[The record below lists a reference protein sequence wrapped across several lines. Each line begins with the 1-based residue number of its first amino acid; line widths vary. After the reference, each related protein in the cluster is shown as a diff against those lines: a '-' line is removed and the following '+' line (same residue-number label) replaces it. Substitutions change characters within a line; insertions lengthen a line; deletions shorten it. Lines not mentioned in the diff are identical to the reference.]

1 MQSTKIKN
9 FLRPNNFLIFNFI
22 RYSTG
27 YVYLD
32 VKLYLNLIT
41 INYNMENITKT
52 FKYVDYLW
60 DKAKAASFG
69 DNQVELFLYRSNILG
84 ADLRITNYGGGNTSC
99 KTIEKDP
106 LTNKEVEVMWVKGSG
121 GDIGTLTRSGIAG
134 LYTGRLR
141 DLKNVYQ
148 GLHDED
154 RMVGL
159 FNHCIYDL
167 DSKAPSIDTPLHGL
181 LPFAHIDHLHPDALI
196 AVAAAKDS
204 EKVTKEIWGDTMGW
218 VPWQKPGFDL
228 GLQLEKCLAENPGI
242 RGIVLGSH
250 GLFTW
255 GDTSYECYMNSLE
268 VIEMASEYIEQKL
281 EEQGEVFGGQKV
293 ESLPKEER
301 LEKAAQIMPLLRGL
315 ASSENRMIGHFTD
328 TDVVMQYINSNDLE
342 RLAPMG
348 TSCPDHFL
356 RTKIQPLVLDLD
368 KNEDLSD
375 ADAILSKLEPAFA
388 AYRQE
393 YVDYYN
399 TCKRDNSPAIRDA
412 NPVIIIYPGVGM
424 FSFAKNKQTT
434 RVASEFYI
442 NAINVM
448 RGAEA
453 ITEYTSLPRQ
463 EAFDIEYWLL
473 EEAKLQRMPKEKP
486 LSRKVALVTG
496 AGGGIG
502 KAIADKLAA
511 EGANVVLTD
520 INEDAL
526 VEANGTYARD
536 VSTYALCDVTNTDSI
551 ANAYKKA
558 ILEFGGVDMIIHS
571 AGLAIS
577 KPLTDTTDK
586 DWNILQSILVK
597 GQFDLAKQFAVIVRK
612 QGLGG
617 DYIAIASK
625 NGLVAGPNNV
635 AYGTAKAA
643 QQHMVRLLAA
653 ELAKDKVRVNTVNPD
668 GVIVGSKIWEGA
680 WAEGRAKA
688 NGITVEELPA
698 FYAKRN
704 LLHEIITPDDIANGV
719 FSLVGILDKST
730 GNIIN
735 VDGGMANAF
744 VR

>member
-1 MQSTKIKN
+1 
-9 FLRPNNFLIFNFI
+9 
-22 RYSTG
+22 
-27 YVYLD
+27 
-32 VKLYLNLIT
+32 
-41 INYNMENITKT
+41 MEKSDKT
-52 FKYVDYLW
+52 FNHADYLW
-60 DKAKAASFG
+60 DEAKASALG
-69 DNQVELFLYRSNILG
+69 EDQVALFLYRSNILG

-106 LTNKEVEVMWVKGSG
+106 LTNEEVEVMWVKGSG
-121 GDIGTLTRSGIAG
+121 GDIGTLTRAGIAG
-134 LYTGRLR
+134 LYMQRLR
-141 DLKNVYQ
+141 NLKNVYG
-148 GLHDED
+148 GLEDED

-181 LPFAHIDHLHPDALI
+181 LPFKHIDHLHPDALI

-204 EKVTKEIWGDTMGW
+204 EKVTKDIWGDTMGW
-218 VPWQKPGFDL
+218 VPWQRPGFDL
-228 GLQLEKCLAENPGI
+228 GLQLEKCLNDNPGI

-255 GDTSYECYMNSLE
+255 GETSYECYVNSLE
-268 VIEMASEYIEQKL
+268 VIEMASEYITKKI
-281 EEQGEVFGGQKV
+281 EEKGSVFGGQKI
-293 ESLPKEER
+293 ESLPKQKR
-301 LEKAAQIMPLLRGL
+301 LDKAAELMPVLRGL
-315 ASSENRMIGHFTD
+315 CSSENRMIGHFSD
-328 TDVVMQYINSNDLE
+328 SDVVMDYINSNDLE

-356 RTKIQPLVLDLD
+356 RTKIQPLVLPLD
-368 KNEDLSD
+368 RDDDISD
-375 ADAILSKLEPAFA
+375 IDTVLAKIQPAFDAFREDYA
-388 AYRQE
+388 AY
-393 YVDYYN
+393 YHS
-399 TCKRDNSPAIRDA
+399 CKKDNSPALRDA

-473 EEAKLQRMPKEKP
+473 EEAKLQRMPKELP

-496 AGGGIG
+496 AAGGIG

-520 INEDAL
+520 INEHSL
-526 VEANGTYARD
+526 IEANATYKRD
-536 VSTYALCDVTNTDSI
+536 VSTYAVCDVTDSNSI
-551 ANAYKKA
+551 AAAFKEA
-558 ILEFGGVDMIIHS
+558 CLAFGGIDIIVHS

-577 KPLTDTTDK
+577 KPLEETTQK
-586 DWNILQSILVK
+586 DWSILQDILVK
-597 GQFDLAKQFAVIVRK
+597 GQFDLAKQGVAIMRK
-612 QGLGG
+612 QKLGG
-617 DYIAIASK
+617 DYISIASK
-625 NGLVAGPNNV
+625 NGLVSGPNNV

-643 QQHMVRLLAA
+643 QQHMSRLLAA
-653 ELAKDKVRVNTVNPD
+653 ELGKDQIRVNTVNPD
-668 GVIVGSKIWEGA
+668 GVIIGSKIWEGD
-680 WAEGRAKA
+680 WAAGRAKA
-688 NGITVEELPA
+688 YGITVEELPA

-704 LLHEIITPDDIANGV
+704 LLNKIIYPSDIANGV
-719 FSLVGILDKST
+719 FAYVGVLEKST

>member
-1 MQSTKIKN
+1 MSNT
-9 FLRPNNFLIFNFI
+9 
-22 RYSTG
+22 
-27 YVYLD
+27 
-32 VKLYLNLIT
+32 VK
-41 INYNMENITKT
+41 K
-52 FKYVDYLW
+52 FKHVDYLW
-60 DKAKAASFG
+60 DDKTAEQFG
-69 DNQVELFLYRSNILG
+69 DDQVSLFLYRSNILG

-99 KTIEKDP
+99 KTMERDP
-106 LTNKEVEVMWVKGSG
+106 LTNEDVEVMWVKGSG
-121 GDIGTLTRSGIAG
+121 GDIGTLTRQGIAG
-134 LYTGRLR
+134 LYTSRLR
-141 DLKNVYQ
+141 DLKNVYG
-148 GLHDED
+148 GLEDED

-204 EKVTKEIWGDTMGW
+204 EKITKEIWGDTMGW
-218 VPWQKPGFDL
+218 VPWQRPGFDL
-228 GLQLEKCLAENPGI
+228 GLQLEKCLEENPGI

-268 VIEMASEYIEQKL
+268 VIEMASEYIGNKIKEN
-281 EEQGEVFGGQKV
+281 GEVFGGQKL
-293 ESLPKEER
+293 ESLSQGER
-301 LEKAAQIMPLLRGL
+301 REKASKLMPLLRGMC
-315 ASSENRMIGHFTD
+315 SSENRMIGHFSD
-328 TDVVMQYINSNDLE
+328 DDVVMEYINSNDLK

-356 RTKIQPLVLDLD
+356 RSKIQPLVLDLD
-368 KNEDLSD
+368 KN
-375 ADAILSKLEPAFA
+375 ADVTATAVIVKELEPAFEK
-388 AYRQE
+388 YRKE
-393 YVDYYN
+393 YKVYYEN
-399 TCKRDNSPAIRDA
+399 HKHDNSPAMRDP

-453 ITEYTSLPRQ
+453 ISEYTSLPRQ

-473 EEAKLQRMPKEKP
+473 EEAKLQRMPKEQP
-486 LSRKVALVTG
+486 LSRKVAFITG

-511 EGANVVLTD
+511 EGANIVLTD
-520 INEDAL
+520 IAEDRLQEAL
-526 VEANGTYARD
+526 NTYKRDTATYA
-536 VSTYALCDVTNTDSI
+536 VCDVTKKDSI
-551 ANAYKKA
+551 AKAYEKA
-558 ILEFGGVDMIIHS
+558 CLDFGGVDIMVHS

-577 KPLTDTTDK
+577 KPLEETTEK
-586 DWNILQSILVK
+586 DWDLLQNILVK
-597 GQFDLAKQFAVIVRK
+597 GQFELSKQAVSIMKK
-612 QGLGG
+612 QELGG
-617 DYIAIASK
+617 DIISIASK

-635 AYGTAKAA
+635 AYGTAKAS
-643 QQHMVRLLAA
+643 QQHMARLLAA
-653 ELAKDKVRVNTVNPD
+653 ELGSDKIRVNTVNPD
-668 GVIVGSKIWEGA
+668 GVIVGSKIWEGD

-688 NGITVEELPA
+688 YGITVDELPA
-698 FYAKRN
+698 HYAKRN
-704 LLHEIITPDDIANGV
+704 LLNEIIYPEDIANAV
-719 FSLVGILDKST
+719 FSFVGILDKST
-730 GNIIN
+730 GNILN

>member
-1 MQSTKIKN
+1 MNTN
-9 FLRPNNFLIFNFI
+9 FN
-22 RYSTG
+22 
-27 YVYLD
+27 
-32 VKLYLNLIT
+32 
-41 INYNMENITKT
+41 
-52 FKYVDYLW
+52 YVDYLW
-60 DKAKAASFG
+60 DDKKAEALG
-69 DNQVELFLYRSNILG
+69 DDQVALFLYRSNVLG

-99 KTIEKDP
+99 RTTEKDP
-106 LTNKEVEVMWVKGSG
+106 LTNEEVEVMWIKGSG
-121 GDIGTLTRSGIAG
+121 GDIGTLNRAGIAG
-134 LYTGRLR
+134 IYTDRLR
-141 DLKNVYQ
+141 DLKNVYG
-148 GLHDED
+148 GLEDED

-204 EKVTKEIWGDTMGW
+204 EQVTKEIWGDTMGW
-218 VPWQKPGFDL
+218 VPWQRPGFDL
-228 GLQLEKCLAENPGI
+228 GLQIEKCLEDNPGI

-255 GDTSYECYMNSLE
+255 GDTSYECYINSLE
-268 VIEMASEYIEQKL
+268 VIEMASEFIENKIK
-281 EEQGEVFGGQKV
+281 EKGSVFGGQKL

-315 ASSENRMIGHFTD
+315 CSSENGMIGHFSD
-328 TDVVMQYINSNDLE
+328 TDVVMEYINSNDLE

-356 RTKIQPLVLDLD
+356 RTKIQPLVLTLD

-375 ADAILSKLEPAFA
+375 VDAVLEKLEPSFA
-388 AYRQE
+388 AYRLE
-393 YVDYYN
+393 YLDYYN
-399 TCKRDNSPAIRDA
+399 TCKKDNSPAVRDA

-434 RVASEFYI
+434 RVANEFYI

-453 ITEYTSLPRQ
+453 ITSYTSLPRQ

-473 EEAKLQRMPKEKP
+473 EEAKLSRMPKEQP

-496 AGGGIG
+496 SGGGIG
-502 KAIADKLAA
+502 RAIADKLIA
-511 EGANVVLTD
+511 EGANVVFTD
-520 INEDAL
+520 ISDDFL
-526 VEANGTYARD
+526 IEATASY
-536 VSTYALCDVTNTDSI
+536 STDQAIAVNCNVTSKESI
-551 ANAYKKA
+551 DNAFDKA
-558 ILEFGGVDMIIHS
+558 SLQFGGVDIIVHS

-577 KPLTDTTDK
+577 KPIAETTEK
-586 DWNILQSILVK
+586 DWDILQNVLVK
-597 GQFDLAKQFAVIVRK
+597 GQFLLAQSAASIFRK
-612 QGLGG
+612 QKLGG
-617 DYIAIASK
+617 NIVNIASK

-635 AYGTAKAA
+635 AYGAAKAA
-643 QQHMVRLLAA
+643 QLHMSRLVAA
-653 ELAKDKVRVNTVNPD
+653 ELAPYNVRVNTVNPD
-668 GVIVGSKIWEGA
+668 GVIVGSKIWEGK

-704 LLHEIITPDDIANGV
+704 LLNKIITPDDIANGV
-719 FSLVGILDKST
+719 FVFLGILDKST
-730 GNIIN
+730 GNILN

>member
-1 MQSTKIKN
+1 
-9 FLRPNNFLIFNFI
+9 
-22 RYSTG
+22 
-27 YVYLD
+27 
-32 VKLYLNLIT
+32 
-41 INYNMENITKT
+41 MENITKT
-52 FKYVDYLW
+52 FNYVDYLW
-60 DKAKAASFG
+60 DDEKAAALG

-106 LTNKEVEVMWVKGSG
+106 LTNEEVEVMWVKGSG

-228 GLQLEKCLAENPGI
+228 GLQLEKCLADNPGI

-281 EEQGEVFGGQKV
+281 KEQGEVFGGQKV
-293 ESLPKEER
+293 ESLPQEER
-301 LEKAAQIMPLLRGL
+301 LEKAAQLMPLLRGL
-315 ASSENRMIGHFTD
+315 CSSENRMIGHFSD

-356 RTKIQPLVLDLD
+356 RTKIQPLVLTLD

-375 ADAILSKLEPAFA
+375 ADAVKAKLEPAFE

-393 YVDYYN
+393 YADYYN
-399 TCKRDNSPAIRDA
+399 TCKKDNSPAIRDA

-551 ANAYKKA
+551 ASAYKKA
-558 ILEFGGVDMIIHS
+558 ILEFGGVDMIVHS

-704 LLHEIITPDDIANGV
+704 LLNEIITPDDIANGV

>member
-1 MQSTKIKN
+1 MKN
-9 FLRPNNFLIFNFI
+9 
-22 RYSTG
+22 TEAQ
-27 YVYLD
+27 
-32 VKLYLNLIT
+32 
-41 INYNMENITKT
+41 YNH
-52 FKYVDYLW
+52 VDYLW
-60 DKAKAASFG
+60 DDKQAASYG
-69 DNQVELFLYRSNILG
+69 DDQVELFLYRSNILG

-106 LTNKEVEVMWVKGSG
+106 LTNEEVEVMWVKGSG
-121 GDIGTLTRSGIAG
+121 GDIGTLNRAGIAG

-141 DLKNVYQ
+141 DLKNVYG
-148 GLHDED
+148 GLEDED

-196 AVAAAKDS
+196 AVAAAENS
-204 EKVTKEIWGDTMGW
+204 EQVTKEIWGDTMGW
-218 VPWQKPGFDL
+218 VPWQRPGFDL
-228 GLQLEKCLAENPGI
+228 GLQLEKCLADNPGI

-255 GDTSYECYMNSLE
+255 GDTSYECYINSLE
-268 VIEMASEYIEQKL
+268 VIEMASNYIEEKIK
-281 EEQGEVFGGQKV
+281 EKGVVFGGQKITG
-293 ESLPKEER
+293 LPKSDR
-301 LEKAAQIMPLLRGL
+301 LDKAAQLMPLLRGL
-315 ASSENRMIGHFTD
+315 CSSENRMIGHFTD
-328 TDVVMQYINSNDLE
+328 DPVVMEYINSNDLE
-342 RLAPMG
+342 RLAPLG

-356 RTKIQPLVLDLD
+356 RTKIQPLVLTLD

-375 ADAILSKLEPAFA
+375 ADVILKKLEPAFE
-388 AYRQE
+388 AYRAE
-393 YVDYYN
+393 YLDYYN
-399 TCKRDNSPAIRDA
+399 TCKKDNSPSVRDA

-453 ITEYTSLPRQ
+453 ITSYTSLPRQ

-473 EEAKLQRMPKEKP
+473 EEAKLQRMPKEQP

-520 INEDAL
+520 INETSL
-526 VEANGTYARD
+526 KEAHATYKRD
-536 VSTYALCDVTNTDSI
+536 VSTYAICDVTDTKSI
-551 ANAYKKA
+551 ADAYKKA
-558 ILEFGGVDMIIHS
+558 CLEFGGVDIVVHS

-577 KPLTDTTDK
+577 KPLLDTTNK

-597 GQFDLAKQFAVIVRK
+597 GQFDLAKQFSAITRK

-704 LLHEIITPDDIANGV
+704 LLNEIITPDDIANGV